1 MSFSSILGE
10 EEPTISDTSTCV
22 LHSKLSCLLWVPE
35 LSIKPS
41 LEYLASLPPH
51 LCFSLRLYLSSNLS
65 HPKNPY
71 PECILCSISRH
82 CQLLS
87 LGLHV
92 SMTSYT
98 LYNLTLPGLTSV
110 NQRLRWMKKPGTD
123 ATWVNLFQKNR
134 RESVPLG
141 DVARPGPFPRI
152 DTGQAS
158 GMQLL
163 TTKSVDE
170 GQSH

>member
-1 MSFSSILGE
+1 MLLLASFIPNSPASSGFLSYQLNRHLSIL
-10 EEPTISDTSTCV
+10 PLFLLTYAF
-22 LHSKLSCLLWVPE
+22 LS
-35 LSIKPS
+35 
-41 LEYLASLPPH
+41 
-51 LCFSLRLYLSSNLS
+51 YLSSNLS

-71 PECILCSISRH
+71 PECILRSISHH
-82 CQLLS
+82 CQLPS

-123 ATWVNLFQKNR
+123 AIWVNLFQKNR

-163 TTKSVDE
+163 TTTSVDE
-170 GQSH
+170 GQSD